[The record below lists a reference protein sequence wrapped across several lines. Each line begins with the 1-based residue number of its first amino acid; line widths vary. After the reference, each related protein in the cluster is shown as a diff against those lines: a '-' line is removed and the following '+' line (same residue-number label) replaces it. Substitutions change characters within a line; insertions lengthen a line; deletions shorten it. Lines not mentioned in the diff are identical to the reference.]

1 MPLELAKETMVWR
14 EEAGR
19 QASQILLEGDVIVP
33 DSKPDLQE
41 LLRCEG
47 SVKIR
52 DKRVSDDRIGFSGE
66 LELLVLYAGKTGNSR
81 FTP

>member
-47 SVKIR
+47 PKLYMGYGGGRICI
-52 DKRVSDDRIGFSGE
+52 KRSSY
-66 LELLVLYAGKTGNSR
+66 LE
-81 FTP
+81 

>member
-33 DSKPDLQE
+33 DSKPD
-41 LLRCEG
+41 RK
-47 SVKIR
+47 SV
-52 DKRVSDDRIGFSGE
+52 V
-66 LELLVLYAGKTGNSR
+66 
-81 FTP
+81 

>member
-33 DSKPDLQE
+33 DSKPDLQ
-41 LLRCEG
+41 
-47 SVKIR
+47 
-52 DKRVSDDRIGFSGE
+52 
-66 LELLVLYAGKTGNSR
+66 
-81 FTP
+81 